1 MIRILDEDGAQIFP
15 DLEVMEVSIKD
26 ESTLTSYN
34 VEDGGTRSDYIYDNP
49 YEIDLDCFI
58 VNNVAQQYE
67 EIKSYKDRRQLV
79 SVFAHTLW
87 EDMLIV
93 NLPSVLN
100 TDAHLGLTITL
111 RQYKEVSPLF
121 GEVPTPVKVLAPEKV
136 ANKDQAST
144 RKSGKPSSKN
154 KKDDALQNE
163 TRISAR
169 DKARELHEQ
178 YKSSGKILGVN

>member
-1 MIRILDEDGAQIFP
+1 MIRILNEEGAQIFP

-34 VEDGGTRSDYIYDNP
+34 VEDGGTRSDYIYDSP

-79 SVFAHTLW
+79 SVYAHTLW
-87 EDMLIV
+87 DGMLIT

-121 GEVPTPVKVLAPEKV
+121 GEVPTPVKVLLPEKV

-144 RKSGKPSSKN
+144 RKSGKPQSKN
-154 KKDDALQNE
+154 KKDDDLQNE
-163 TRISAR
+163 TRMSAR
-169 DKARELHEQ
+169 EQARIDHNKFGFE
-178 YKSSGKILGVN
+178 